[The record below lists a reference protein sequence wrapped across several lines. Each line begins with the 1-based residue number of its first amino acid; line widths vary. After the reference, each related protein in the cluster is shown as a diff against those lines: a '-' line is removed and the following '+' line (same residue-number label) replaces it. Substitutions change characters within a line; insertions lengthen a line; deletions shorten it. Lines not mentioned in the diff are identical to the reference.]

1 MTKSKK
7 ITTSIWA
14 ILFIILVGSWINAS
28 RELNQLREDLSN
40 RGVTTIG
47 MISEIKPGV
56 KGKKVFM
63 YSFQVN
69 NHEYYGNFNANRH
82 SFQIG
87 DSVKLK
93 YDPLDPSRNERIRPP
108 SITSTTKGKLIVA
121 AYFLVPLLL
130 CGCYVVYIF
139 KKNPDEKS

>member
-1 MTKSKK
+1 MDKSSK
-7 ITTSIWA
+7 IAICIIAVFSIVLAWGW
-14 ILFIILVGSWINAS
+14 IIAA
-28 RELNQLREDLSN
+28 REINQLREDLSN

>member
-1 MTKSKK
+1 MDKSSK
-7 ITTSIWA
+7 IAICIIAVFSIVLAWGW
-14 ILFIILVGSWINAS
+14 IIAA
-28 RELNQLREDLSN
+28 REIDQLREDLSN

-63 YSFQVN
+63 YSFQAS
-69 NHEYYGNFNANRH
+69 NHEYYGKFNANRN

-93 YDPLDPSRNERIRPP
+93 YDPLDPSRNERIRPA

-121 AYFLVPLLL
+121 AYLLVPILFSI
-130 CGCYVVYIF
+130 GYVIYIF
-139 KKNPDEKS
+139 KKNPPDKE